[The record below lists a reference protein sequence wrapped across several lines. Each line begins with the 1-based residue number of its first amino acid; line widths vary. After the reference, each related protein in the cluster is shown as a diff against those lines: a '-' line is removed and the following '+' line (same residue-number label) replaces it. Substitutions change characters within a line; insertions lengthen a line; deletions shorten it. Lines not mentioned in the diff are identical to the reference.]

1 MRIFQTSKVRTII
14 FCDNPTC
21 QKPRLIYAINKNK
34 KMLPSMDAY
43 AEEISYAAPAP
54 GPRHPSP
61 PAACT
66 AQVRDRTSSTTHR
79 YQCGDPLFED
89 DLQDPDLR
97 QLKETFFIREAQSCH
112 DPVEADFFNTG
123 GTAVRHCASILAC
136 VPSASR
142 LPLPAAHLHYL
153 LHQGRAEFEYICS

>member
-1 MRIFQTSKVRTII
+1 M
-14 FCDNPTC
+14 
-21 QKPRLIYAINKNK
+21 
-34 KMLPSMDAY
+34 
-43 AEEISYAAPAP
+43 
-54 GPRHPSP
+54 
-61 PAACT
+61 
-66 AQVRDRTSSTTHR
+66 RDRTSSTTHR
-79 YQCGDPLFED
+79 CQCGDPLFED

-153 LHQGRAEFEYICS
+153 LHQGRAEFEYICSECGADPEQSPLVSDAVLGLHDGKKLRRS